1 MKVLAFDFGASSGRA
16 ILGEFDGSKLTLS
29 ELHRFSNDPVEIN
42 GTLYWDVL
50 RLFFEL
56 KQGLLESKKQGHDDI
71 ASIGID
77 TWGVDFGLLDKQGR
91 LLANPVHYRDSR
103 TDDMMEKAFKLMPR
117 EEMYAQT
124 GLQFMQ
130 FNTLFQLLALKEQQ
144 PELLRQADTLLFT
157 PDLFTYFLT
166 GKKICEYTIASTSQ
180 MINPNTRSW
189 NEAVPKALDIKSDML
204 LPLTPAGTPAG
215 PLSDRIISELGLRS
229 NPTVISVAQHDTASA
244 VMAVPAN
251 EEHFAYISSGTW
263 SLLGSETDTPYMDAA
278 AAELNFTNEGGY
290 NGTTRL
296 LKNIMGLWIIQEL
309 RREWLKQGL
318 DYSFGKM
325 AEMAETAEGFKCFID
340 PDDSLFM
347 PQNNMSGRI
356 KEYCKRTGQFVPE
369 QPAEIIRC
377 VLESLALKYR
387 MSLEGLEKILD
398 YSLPVLHV
406 VGGGC
411 QNAALNRYT
420 ASAIDRPVI
429 AGPVEAT
436 AIGNIMCQLIALKA
450 VPDIKTAR
458 RIIEHSFESV
468 TYKPEN
474 PEKWDE
480 AYKRFKSLVNNK

>member
-1 MKVLAFDFGASSGRA
+1 MKVMAFDFGASSGRA
-16 ILGEFDGSKLTLS
+16 ILGEFDGCRLTLK

-42 GTLYWDVL
+42 GTLYWDIL
-50 RLFFEL
+50 RLFHEL
-56 KQGLLESKKQGHDDI
+56 KQGLLESKKQGYDDI

-77 TWGVDFGLLDKQGR
+77 TWGVDFGLLDQNGR
-91 LLANPVHYRDSR
+91 LLSNPVHYRDAR
-103 TDDMMEKAFKLMPR
+103 TQGMMEKAFEIIPKNELYSR
-117 EEMYAQT
+117 T

-130 FNTLFQLLALKEQQ
+130 FNTLFQLLALREQD
-144 PELLRQADTLLFT
+144 PGLLERADSLLFT

-180 MINPNTRSW
+180 LINPKNRDW
-189 NEAVPKALDIKSDML
+189 DKAVLDHMGIDSGL
-204 LPLTPAGTPAG
+204 LRRLSPAGTPVG
-215 PLSDRIISELGLRS
+215 ELLPSIISELGLKSR
-229 NPTVISVAQHDTASA
+229 PQVISVAQHDTASA
-244 VMAVPAN
+244 VMAVPAG

-263 SLLGSETDTPYMDAA
+263 SLLGSETDAPYMDAS

-290 NGTTRL
+290 GNTTRL

-309 RREWLKQGL
+309 RREWLKQGM

-325 AEMAETAEGFKCFID
+325 ADMAESAEGFKCFID
-340 PDDSLFM
+340 PDDPLFM

-356 KEYCKRTGQFVPE
+356 KEYCARTGQFVPE
-369 QPAEIIRC
+369 QPAQIIRC
-377 VLESLALKYR
+377 VLESLAFKYR

-411 QNAALNRYT
+411 QNAALNKYT

-436 AIGNIMCQLIALKA
+436 AIGNIMCQLISLKA
-450 VPDIKTAR
+450 VPNLKAAR
-458 RIIEHSFESV
+458 RIIADSFES
-468 TYKPEN
+468 TIYKPEN
-474 PEKWDE
+474 PLEWDQ
-480 AYKRFKSLVNNK
+480 AYKRFKKLVQ

>member
-16 ILGEFDGSKLTLS
+16 ILGEFDGSRLSLS

-91 LLANPVHYRDSR
+91 LLSNPVHYRDGR
-103 TDDMMEKAFKLMPR
+103 TEHMMEKAFEIMPR
-117 EEMYAQT
+117 NEMYAQT

-130 FNTLFQLLALKEQQ
+130 FNTLFQLMALREQQ
-144 PELLRQADTLLFT
+144 PELLAQADTLLFT

-180 MINPNTRSW
+180 MLNPKTRAW
-189 NEAVPKALDIKSDML
+189 NENVLRALNIKTDML
-204 LPLTPAGTPAG
+204 LPLTPAGTAAG
-215 PLSDRIISELGLRS
+215 TLSEKIISELGLKS
-229 NPTVISVAQHDTASA
+229 NPAVISVAQHDTASA
-244 VMAVPAN
+244 VMAVPAS

-263 SLLGSETDTPYMDAA
+263 SLLGSETNTPYMDAA

-309 RREWLKQGL
+309 RREWLKQGM
-318 DYSFGKM
+318 DYSFGQM
-325 AEMAETAEGFKCFID
+325 AQSAEGFKCFID

-356 KEYCKRTGQFVPE
+356 KEYCRRTNQFVPE
-369 QPAEIIRC
+369 HPAEIIRC

-411 QNAALNRYT
+411 QNAALNRFT

-458 RIIEHSFESV
+458 RIIADSFQSV

-480 AYKRFKSLVNNK
+480 AYKRFKALVK

>member
-16 ILGEFDGSKLTLS
+16 ILGEFDGSRLSLS

-91 LLANPVHYRDSR
+91 LLSNPVHYRDGR
-103 TDDMMEKAFKLMPR
+103 TDHMMEKAFEIMPR
-117 EEMYAQT
+117 AEMYAQT

-130 FNTLFQLLALKEQQ
+130 FNTLFQLMALREQQ
-144 PELLRQADTLLFT
+144 PELLAQADTLLFT

-180 MINPNTRSW
+180 MLNPKTRTW
-189 NEAVPKALDIKSDML
+189 NENVLRALNIKTDML
-204 LPLTPAGTPAG
+204 LPLTPAGTAAG
-215 PLSDRIISELGLRS
+215 TLSEKIISELGLKS
-229 NPTVISVAQHDTASA
+229 NPAVISVAQHDTASA
-244 VMAVPAN
+244 VMAVPAS

-263 SLLGSETDTPYMDAA
+263 SLLGSETNTPYMDAA

-309 RREWLKQGL
+309 RREWLKQGM
-318 DYSFGKM
+318 DYSFGQM
-325 AEMAETAEGFKCFID
+325 AEMAQSAEGFKCFID

-347 PQNNMSGRI
+347 PQNNMSGHL
-356 KEYCKRTGQFVPE
+356 VPFRE
-369 QPAEIIRC
+369 RNQ
-377 VLESLALKYR
+377 
-387 MSLEGLEKILD
+387 
-398 YSLPVLHV
+398 YSLY
-406 VGGGC
+406 G
-411 QNAALNRYT
+411 
-420 ASAIDRPVI
+420 
-429 AGPVEAT
+429 
-436 AIGNIMCQLIALKA
+436 
-450 VPDIKTAR
+450 R
-458 RIIEHSFESV
+458 R
-468 TYKPEN
+468 
-474 PEKWDE
+474 
-480 AYKRFKSLVNNK
+480 RG